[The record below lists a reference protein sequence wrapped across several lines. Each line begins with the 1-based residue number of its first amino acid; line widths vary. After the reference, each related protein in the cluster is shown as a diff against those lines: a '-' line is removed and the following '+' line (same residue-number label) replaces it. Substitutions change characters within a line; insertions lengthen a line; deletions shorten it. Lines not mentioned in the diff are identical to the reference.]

1 MKKVLWTI
9 VFWILILCVFAAYVR
24 FFNKDLGNTITHF
37 IVKTQ
42 VASTWS
48 LLTWTATTSPIMEKI
63 TALDT
68 EIDIVAKKIQ
78 ERKEKQLLAL
88 QEAPIQISNTT
99 SQVPPL
105 LSSSL
110 PNSPGTIVKL
120 FYFNAKE
127 DQKLPPEQQ
136 INVHSLLPVN
146 RSIQTVT
153 TPIKD
158 TINALLQWALT
169 TDEINQGFTTE
180 FPNKYF
186 RLLNRQLAPDGTLTL
201 EFTEVPGFTD
211 GGSARMLIIA
221 NSIIKTAQ
229 QFPEVKKV
237 LLMPETLFQP

>member
-1 MKKVLWTI
+1 
-9 VFWILILCVFAAYVR
+9 
-24 FFNKDLGNTITHF
+24 
-37 IVKTQ
+37 
-42 VASTWS
+42 
-48 LLTWTATTSPIMEKI
+48 MEKI

-158 TINALLQWALT
+158 TINALLQ
-169 TDEINQGFTTE
+169 
-180 FPNKYF
+180 
-186 RLLNRQLAPDGTLTL
+186 
-201 EFTEVPGFTD
+201 
-211 GGSARMLIIA
+211 
-221 NSIIKTAQ
+221 
-229 QFPEVKKV
+229 
-237 LLMPETLFQP
+237 